1 MSGRKIIIGVLLV
14 AFGLLLLCQTTG
26 FFDYTVEEL
35 IGYMVPIVLIALGL
49 WILAR
54 KRSEEQAA
62 QALDSTLPPPDYR
75 VPQPIR
81 PHDSPRRSHVVPP
94 VPPPGA
100 TDTGSTSR
108 LAAAPDTSSS
118 GRSRYSKFIGD
129 MFVDCSGI
137 ELQNLEVSSFIGD
150 IEVKLHGGRLARGL
164 NRMIISGFIG
174 DVRILVPEGMAVFTQ
189 SSNFIGDMELMGKR
203 SSGIGNSLDAQTTD
217 YSSAESKLYIASNH
231 FIGDVRVY
239 VV

>member
-62 QALDSTLPPPDYR
+62 QAIDTTLPPPDYR

-94 VPPPGA
+94 VPPLGV
-100 TDTGSTSR
+100 TDPGSTAR
-108 LAAAPDTSSS
+108 LAAASDSSSS
-118 GRSRYSKFIGD
+118 GRSRYTKFIGD
-129 MFVDCSGI
+129 MFVDCSSI

-174 DVRILVPEGMAVFTQ
+174 DVRILVPEGMAVFVQ

-217 YSSAESKLYIASNH
+217 YSAAESKLYIASNH

>member
-1 MSGRKIIIGVLLV
+1 MSGRKIIVGLLLV
-14 AFGLLLLCQTTG
+14 ALGLLLLSRT
-26 FFDYTVEEL
+26 
-35 IGYMVPIVLIALGL
+35 M
-49 WILAR
+49 AR

-100 TDTGSTSR
+100 TDTGSTARIS
-108 LAAAPDTSSS
+108 ASPDTGPS
-118 GRSRYSKFIGD
+118 GRSRYTKFIGD
-129 MFVDCSGI
+129 IFVDCSGV

-217 YSSAESKLYIASNH
+217 YSAAESKLYIASNH